1 MRSYNDVRKDYL
13 FDASIFNDEPERIR
27 AVKDILNNRLDDVDR
42 IIITLYADCGSYR
55 KLATRMLMS
64 HATVRKMVL
73 RIREKIKKELENYDF

>member
-42 IIITLYADCGSYR
+42 IIITLYADCGS
-55 KLATRMLMS
+55 
-64 HATVRKMVL
+64 
-73 RIREKIKKELENYDF
+73 